1 MAPLD
6 VQTVAPA
13 HEGYRVELEVF
24 EGPLDLLYHLVKE
37 ERIDIWDIPI
47 AKLTEGY
54 LAYLDTLRRLDVE
67 PAAEFVVM
75 AARLLYIK
83 ARMLLPAEQDEEA
96 IDAGEEDPR
105 LSLAADLY
113 EYALYKEAAERMD
126 ELWFLR
132 RDLYPRPESC
142 RVKVNGAI
150 YPDPAKG
157 VSLADL
163 ALAFARVLEAQ
174 AKGRAVPVP
183 QTKVSVAE
191 KIDALRRLF
200 TRRHRL
206 TFDSLFRRRRSR
218 PEMIATFLALLEL
231 VRQGVLMA
239 QQEVSTGPIIIIR
252 RENGN
257 RS

>member
-1 MAPLD
+1 
-6 VQTVAPA
+6 
-13 HEGYRVELEVF
+13 
-24 EGPLDLLYHLVKE
+24 
-37 ERIDIWDIPI
+37 
-47 AKLTEGY
+47 
-54 LAYLDTLRRLDVE
+54 
-67 PAAEFVVM
+67 
-75 AARLLYIK
+75 
-83 ARMLLPAEQDEEA
+83 
-96 IDAGEEDPR
+96 
-105 LSLAADLY
+105 
-113 EYALYKEAAERMD
+113 
-126 ELWFLR
+126 
-132 RDLYPRPESC
+132 LYPRPESC

-239 QQEVSTGPIIIIR
+239 QQEVSTGR
-252 RENGN
+252 SEEHTSELQSRENLVC
-257 RS
+257 RLLLEKKKTRRKDDTRTLR